1 VYVEILFYICID
13 IKTKDMDIASLLLG
27 IYIGVGVSALSYIS
41 YNLNR
46 LERRAKKR
54 SIDYHNERQ
63 IIINSL

>member
-1 VYVEILFYICID
+1 
-13 IKTKDMDIASLLLG
+13 MDIASLLLG